1 MQLGLF
7 DDLEPLVPRD
17 HSFLRE
23 KPSWLHADEH
33 LPESNWVPENQG

>member
-33 LPESNWVPENQG
+33 LPESSWVPENQD